1 MSQGSDSPLRVP
13 DILDLIAF
21 HATCRPSVIAITHL
35 RIGQAHQE
43 ITWSDLL
50 KRAQTARAVLV
61 SELADENFV
70 PSYTGKSIEVVCMLL
85 GAIAGGKVYAGISP
99 KFRLPQLLHV
109 LEACDAKAAL
119 LDSGG
124 LPVVRDGLPSSS
136 RLRSTNWLQVD
147 AVSAGP
153 MARAAAQAIRAE
165 ASLKELVVAGGCADE
180 SGYAGSNV
188 ALDPDR
194 AAVCL
199 FTSGSTGAPKGVLV
213 SWSDLFHR
221 AVAECDLL
229 ELSVDDRLLSL
240 LPFSFDVGLNQLI
253 SAMVSGA
260 GLVILDS
267 WMPKDI
273 VDAIASQR
281 ITGVSGVPSIW
292 LSVLKGQTTLDHQGA
307 HASLRYLTIS
317 GGDMNPEQLRLFS
330 SLAAGVGIFKTYG
343 QTESFRSSAL
353 LPHEFALRPTSVGRS
368 FGTARVYIV
377 RDDGTLAD
385 VGEQGEVVHTGLGVM
400 LGYLKETRT
409 DEKRR
414 PNPFRGDQDTSP
426 FAIFT
431 GDQGHLDEQGFLF
444 LAGRQDDMVK
454 VAGHRV
460 HLAELAAEVARV
472 PGVLA
477 AEAVCVPVESGDPLL
492 AVFAMTDTSG
502 EAWTPE
508 RLRVEVTKRVPT
520 YMLPRLIQLLASF
533 PLTASGKPDRQAL
546 RYEAVRVLIPS

>member
-1 MSQGSDSPLRVP
+1 MSQSRDSLLRVP
-13 DILDLIAF
+13 DIFDLIAF
-21 HATCRPSVIAITHL
+21 HATCRPSAIAIKHL

-43 ITWSDLL
+43 ITWCDLL
-50 KRAQTARAVLV
+50 RRAQAARAVLL
-61 SELADENFV
+61 SELPDGNFV
-70 PSYTGKSIEVVCMLL
+70 PSYTGKSIEAVCMLL

-109 LEACDAKAAL
+109 LEACDARAAL
-119 LDSGG
+119 VDSGG
-124 LPVVRDGLPSSS
+124 LPVIRDGLSSS
-136 RLRSTNWLQVD
+136 ARLRSTKWLQVD
-147 AVSAGP
+147 SIAASP

-165 ASLKELVVAGGCADE
+165 ASLKELDVAGERAGVSE
-180 SGYAGSNV
+180 PAGSNA

-213 SWSDLFHR
+213 GWSDLYHR
-221 AVAECDLL
+221 AVAECNLF
-229 ELSVDDRLLSL
+229 ELSEDDRLLSL

-260 GLVILDS
+260 GLVIQDS

-273 VDAIASQR
+273 LGAIASQG

-292 LSVLKGQTTLDHQGA
+292 LSVLKGQKALDHQAA

-317 GGDMNPEQLRLFS
+317 GGDMNSEQLRQFS
-330 SLAAGVGIFKTYG
+330 SLAPGVGIFKTYG

-353 LPHEFALRPTSVGRS
+353 RPHEFALRPTSVGRS

-377 RDDGTLAD
+377 REDGTLAN
-385 VGEQGEVVHTGLGVM
+385 VGEQGQVVHTGLGVM
-400 LGYLKETRT
+400 LGYLKGTRI

-414 PNPFRGDQDTSP
+414 PNPFRGDLDTSP
-426 FAIFT
+426 FAIYT

-492 AVFAMTDTSG
+492 AVFAMTDSSVAT
-502 EAWTPE
+502 WTPE
-508 RLRVEVTKRVPT
+508 RLRVEVTKRLPT
-520 YMLPRLIQLLASF
+520 YMLPRLIQLIPNF

-546 RYEAVRVLIPS
+546 RDEAVRVLIPS